1 MSNQN
6 LSDRDIDVLITLG
19 AAEYAKQ
26 LEVAAPE
33 DTDISF
39 EASTRFKHKMQKI
52 IDGSKKNHYSKL
64 NRVIAAGIA
73 VVFALGVASS
83 VSVNAFGFRD
93 FIITVYEKYFTV
105 GQSGLNQG
113 SPDVN
118 LPIKSMH
125 TELYL
130 PTWLPDG
137 FEYQDFFES
146 KEYYIIQYKA
156 GSDIIRFTQIGINR
170 AMSVDNEV
178 TDYQE
183 FNELGRTYYILQKEL
198 DDKRSVRLVWT
209 LEQYQ
214 FVIDSSLDRETLL
227 KIAKNV
233 EYFKK

>member
-1 MSNQN
+1 MSNHN

-33 DTDISF
+33 DAKIGF
-39 EASTRFKHKMQKI
+39 EVSTRFKHKMQKI
-52 IDGSKKNHYSKL
+52 IDGSKKTHYSKL
-64 NRVIAAGIA
+64 NRVMAAGIA

-93 FIITVYEKYFTV
+93 FIISVYEKYFTV
-105 GQSGLNQG
+105 GQSGLNQS

-118 LPIKSMH
+118 LPIKSIH

-137 FEYQDFFES
+137 FEFQDFYES
-146 KEYYIIQYKA
+146 KGFYMIQYKS
-156 GSDIIRFTQIGINR
+156 GSDTLRFTNMGMNS

-178 TDYQE
+178 TEFQE
-183 FNELGRTYYILQKEL
+183 VNESGRTYYIMQK
-198 DDKRSVRLVWT
+198 DKGDTRSVRLVWT

-214 FVIDSSLDRETLL
+214 LIIDSSLEVETLL
-227 KIAKNV
+227 RIAKNV
-233 EYFKK
+233 EYFK